1 MALFNVIT
9 LLTGADDLEIDFS
22 DERTLSDML
31 SVINKPSLELYSE
44 PISISNSIGEELVSV
59 SAPEPKAV
67 AFSAAFANILEY
79 VGMLQKAAGGDIN
92 LSPES
97 INELGRSAIKAATVS
112 DDNPDGIRDM
122 DSALE
127 KVIQA
132 GVEPFIFFSEG
143 VLQQL
148 NTFVKMT
155 AANVEAAIV
164 NGENLEQLLINNSLS
179 LQNAEFSNFND
190 TDNDGIADM
199 FDAFPE
205 DASLVCN
212 GDVDG
217 DGRLSISD
225 ALYVLEMSG
234 KTLSERDL
242 IFGDVA
248 PLINGRPSP
257 DGELNAADALVILRR
272 VQRLVSW

>member
-44 PISISNSIGEELVSV
+44 PISISNSIGGEELVSV

-79 VGMLQKAAGGDIN
+79 VGMLQKAAGGGDIN

-132 GVEPFIFFSEG
+132 GVEPFIFSEG

-148 NTFVKMT
+148 NTFVK
-155 AANVEAAIV
+155 
-164 NGENLEQLLINNSLS
+164 
-179 LQNAEFSNFND
+179 
-190 TDNDGIADM
+190 
-199 FDAFPE
+199 
-205 DASLVCN
+205 
-212 GDVDG
+212 
-217 DGRLSISD
+217 
-225 ALYVLEMSG
+225 
-234 KTLSERDL
+234 
-242 IFGDVA
+242 
-248 PLINGRPSP
+248 
-257 DGELNAADALVILRR
+257 
-272 VQRLVSW
+272 